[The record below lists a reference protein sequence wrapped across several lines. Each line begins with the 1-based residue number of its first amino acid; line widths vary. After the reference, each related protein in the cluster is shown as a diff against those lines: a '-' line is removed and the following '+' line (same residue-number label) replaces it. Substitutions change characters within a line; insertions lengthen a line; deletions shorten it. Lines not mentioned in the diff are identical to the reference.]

1 MKFLVSLVELHSFRS
16 AQTKLKSH
24 HASRKVFLILDL
36 RAEEG
41 GAADA
46 IIPRDSLDNLTISTG
61 KDSEPSPE
69 EITGLLLDWGNGD
82 KTALD
87 RVIPLV
93 YQELRRLAHRQM
105 RRERAGDTLQTTGLI
120 NEAYLRLVDY
130 ARVRPR
136 DRAHFFAIAAQAM
149 RRILIERARN
159 RRSAKRG
166 SDVQKISLDEVADLS
181 NERAADLVAL
191 DEALTN
197 LAAFDQ
203 RKAQIVELKYFG
215 GLTIEETAEVLEV
228 STPTVER
235 DWHTAKIWLH
245 REISKATD

>member
-1 MKFLVSLVELHSFRS
+1 LSDFAKEYGCYNPVCPVEWRIKSTE
-16 AQTKLKSH
+16 QTPES
-24 HASRKVFLILDL
+24 
-36 RAEEG
+36 
-41 GAADA
+41 
-46 IIPRDSLDNLTISTG
+46 P
-61 KDSEPSPE
+61 PE
-69 EITGLLLDWGNGD
+69 EITGLLLDWGKGN
-82 KTALD
+82 KAALD

-105 RRERAGDTLQTTGLI
+105 RRERTGDTFQTTALI

-149 RRILIERARN
+149 RRILIERARS
-159 RRSAKRG
+159 RRSTKRG
-166 SDVQKISLDEVADLS
+166 SGAQKVSLEEVADVS

-191 DEALTN
+191 DEALTK
-197 LAAFDQ
+197 LALIDP

-215 GLTIEETAEVLEV
+215 GMTIEEAAEVVEV

-235 DWHTAKIWLH
+235 EWHMAKIWLH
-245 REISKATD
+245 REVSKG

>member
-1 MKFLVSLVELHSFRS
+1 VG
-16 AQTKLKSH
+16 KSH
-24 HASRKVFLILDL
+24 HEVDELFLLSDF
-36 RAEEG
+36 AEEYG
-41 GAADA
+41 CYNPVR
-46 IIPRDSLDNLTISTG
+46 PRGVTPIKSTEKTSDS
-61 KDSEPSPE
+61 PPE
-69 EITGLLLDWGNGD
+69 EITGLLVDWGKGN
-82 KTALD
+82 KAALD

-105 RRERAGDTLQTTGLI
+105 RRERTGDTFQTTALI

-149 RRILIERARN
+149 RRILIERARG

-166 SDVQKISLDEVADLS
+166 SGAQQVSLDEVTDVS
-181 NERAADLVAL
+181 KERAADLVAL
-191 DEALTN
+191 DEALTK
-197 LAAFDQ
+197 LALIDP

-215 GLTIEETAEVLEV
+215 GMTIEEVAEVVEV

-235 DWHTAKIWLH
+235 EWHTAKIWLH
-245 REISKATD
+245 REISRSVTG